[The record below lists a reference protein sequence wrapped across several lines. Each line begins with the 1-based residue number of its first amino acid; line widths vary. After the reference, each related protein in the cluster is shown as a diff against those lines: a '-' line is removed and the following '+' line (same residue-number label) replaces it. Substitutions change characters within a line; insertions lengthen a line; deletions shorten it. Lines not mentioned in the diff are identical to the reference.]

1 MIFYEKN
8 VKSSVHARLQVRT
21 IFYESVTRFSTPFVI
36 FGQLT
41 LRTIPG
47 PLINKQTIK
56 KTKNGFFGEIVLIL

>member
-1 MIFYEKN
+1 M
-8 VKSSVHARLQVRT
+8 QVRT
-21 IFYESVTRFSTPFVI
+21 IFYDSVTRFSTPFAI

-41 LRTIPG
+41 LRTISG